1 MATFIQNGITFTASQ
16 GKIKLLGKISSG
28 LNGSFTDAGT
38 DGVEPFVNVVDIDW
52 NGAVLPD
59 GNIQTAGSVTIN
71 TTGEI
76 FWNS

>member
-1 MATFIQNGITFTASQ
+1 MATFKQNGITFTALQ
-16 GKIKLLGKISSG
+16 GAIKPAGKISMAA
-28 LNGSFTDAGT
+28 NGTFSDAGT

>member
-1 MATFIQNGITFTASQ
+1 MATFTLNGIQFTATKGQSLPNKY
-16 GKIKLLGKISSG
+16 G
-28 LNGSFTDAGT
+28 NGNNGTFSDAGT
-38 DGVEPFVNVVDIDW
+38 DGIEPFVNVVDIDW